1 MSQPPGQHLDFRELV
16 ERGEPRQIAKRVRLD
31 RGFYLMCMA
40 ITMIAVIALLV
51 LLGSIL
57 INGIPGLSW
66 SFVTNFTSRDPG
78 KAGILAPLAGS
89 IWISAI
95 CAIVALPVG
104 VATAL
109 YLEEFAARNRFT
121 NLLRLNISNL
131 AGVPSIVYGIL
142 GLTLFVRMFGLAGTT
157 QDPAVEIG
165 GETYAMY
172 YDVTGEPLRVPVE
185 SRSVTPTLENG
196 TIAYM
201 QRILDGPDGELIFT
215 DEWEPIPLTIV
226 ADGQDAPMVSGVIP
240 AVDAGLPVDY
250 EVDKPW
256 YYVQFPFGQTVLA
269 GGLTLMLV
277 VLPIVIIS
285 SQEAIRSVPGSLR
298 AGSFAMGA
306 TRLQTVSRVTLPA
319 SIPMIMTGAI
329 LAMSRAIGEAAPIL
343 VLGVAL
349 FITDVPQTLMD
360 PFTVLPMQ
368 IYNWSARFQPEFR
381 ALAASGIIVLLFV
394 LLAFNA
400 IAITIRQKFSRP
412 LQ

>member
-1 MSQPPGQHLDFRELV
+1 MSKSPGQHLDFRELV
-16 ERGEPRQIAKRVRLD
+16 ERGEPRQIARRVRID

-381 ALAASGIIVLLFV
+381 TLAASGIIVLLFV

-400 IAITIRQKFSRP
+400 VAVTIRQKFSRP
-412 LQ
+412 QQ

>member
-1 MSQPPGQHLDFRELV
+1 MSKSPGQHLDFRELV
-16 ERGEPRQIAKRVRLD
+16 ERGEPRQIARRVRID

>member
-1 MSQPPGQHLDFRELV
+1 
-16 ERGEPRQIAKRVRLD
+16 
-31 RGFYLMCMA
+31 MCLA
-40 ITMIAVIALLV
+40 ITMIAVIALLA

-57 INGIPGLSW
+57 INGIPGLSL
-66 SFVTNFTSRDPG
+66 SFITNYTSRDPG

-95 CAIVALPVG
+95 CAVVALPVG

-109 YLEEFAARNRFT
+109 YLEEFATRNRFT
-121 NLLRLNISNL
+121 DLLRLNISNL

-157 QDPAVEIG
+157 QDPAFEIG
-165 GETYAMY
+165 GATFAMY

-185 SRSVTPTLENG
+185 NRSVTPKLETG
-196 TIAYM
+196 TIAFM
-201 QRILDGPDGELIFT
+201 QRVLDGPDGELIFT
-215 DEWEPIPLTIV
+215 DDWEPIPLTIV
-226 ADGQDAPMVSGVIP
+226 ADATDAPMVSGVIP
-240 AVDAGLPVDY
+240 AVDADLPVDY
-250 EVDKPW
+250 EIEKPW

-298 AGSFAMGA
+298 SGSYAMGA
-306 TRLQTVSRVTLPA
+306 TRLQTVTRVTLPA

-400 IAITIRQKFSRP
+400 IAVTIRQKFSRP
-412 LQ
+412 QQ

>member
-1 MSQPPGQHLDFRELV
+1 
-16 ERGEPRQIAKRVRLD
+16 
-31 RGFYLMCMA
+31 MCLA
-40 ITMIAVIALLV
+40 ITMIAVIALLA

-57 INGIPGLSW
+57 VNGVPGLSW
-66 SFVTNFTSRDPG
+66 SFITNYTSRDPG

-95 CAIVALPVG
+95 CAVVALPVG

-109 YLEEFAARNRFT
+109 YLEEFAARNKFT
-121 NLLRLNISNL
+121 DLLRLNISNL

-142 GLTLFVRMFGLAGTT
+142 GLTLFVRMFGVAGTT
-157 QDPAVEIG
+157 QDPAFEIG
-165 GETYAMY
+165 GETFAMY

-185 SRSVTPTLENG
+185 NRSVTPTLETG
-196 TIAYM
+196 TIAFM
-201 QRILDGPDGELIFT
+201 QRVLDGPDGELIFT

-226 ADGQDAPMVSGVIP
+226 ADAADAPMASGVIP
-240 AVDAGLPVDY
+240 SVEAGLPVDY
-250 EVDKPW
+250 EIEKPW
-256 YYVQFPFGQTVLA
+256 YYVQFPLGQTVLA

-285 SQEAIRSVPGSLR
+285 SQEAIRSVPRSLR
-298 AGSFAMGA
+298 SGSYAMGA
-306 TRLQTVSRVTLPA
+306 TKLQTVTRVTLPA

-381 ALAASGIIVLLFV
+381 ALAASGIIVLLLV

-400 IAITIRQKFSRP
+400 VAVTIRQKFSRP
-412 LQ
+412 QQ

>member
-66 SFVTNFTSRDPG
+66 SFVTSFTSRDPG

-298 AGSFAMGA
+298 SGSFAMGA

>member
-1 MSQPPGQHLDFRELV
+1 
-16 ERGEPRQIAKRVRLD
+16 
-31 RGFYLMCMA
+31 
-40 ITMIAVIALLV
+40 MIAVIALLA

-66 SFVTNFTSRDPG
+66 SFITNYTSRDPG

-95 CAIVALPVG
+95 CAVVALPVG

-121 NLLRLNISNL
+121 DLLRLNISNL

-142 GLTLFVRMFGLAGTT
+142 GLTLFVRMFGIAGTA
-157 QDPAVEIG
+157 QDPAFEIG
-165 GETYAMY
+165 GETFAMY

-185 SRSVTPTLENG
+185 DRSVTPKLETG
-196 TIAYM
+196 TIAYL
-201 QRILDGPDGELIFT
+201 QRVLDGPDGELIFT

-226 ADGQDAPMVSGVIP
+226 ADAPDAPMVSGVIP
-240 AVDAGLPVDY
+240 ASEADLPVDY
-250 EVDKPW
+250 EIEKPW

-285 SQEAIRSVPGSLR
+285 SQEAIRSVPRSLR
-298 AGSFAMGA
+298 SGSHAMGA
-306 TRLQTVSRVTLPA
+306 TKLQTVTRVTLPA

-381 ALAASGIIVLLFV
+381 TLAASGIIVLLFV

-400 IAITIRQKFSRP
+400 VAVTIRQKFSRP
-412 LQ
+412 QQ

>member
-1 MSQPPGQHLDFRELV
+1 
-16 ERGEPRQIAKRVRLD
+16 
-31 RGFYLMCMA
+31 MCLA
-40 ITMIAVIALLV
+40 ITMIAVIALLA

-57 INGIPGLSW
+57 VNGVPGLSW
-66 SFVTNFTSRDPG
+66 SFITNYTSRDPG

-95 CAIVALPVG
+95 CAVVALPVG

-109 YLEEFAARNRFT
+109 YLEEFAARNKFT
-121 NLLRLNISNL
+121 DLLRLNISNL

-142 GLTLFVRMFGLAGTT
+142 GLTLFVRMFGVAGTT
-157 QDPAVEIG
+157 QDPAFEIG
-165 GETYAMY
+165 GETFAMY

-185 SRSVTPTLENG
+185 NRSVTPTLETG
-196 TIAYM
+196 TIAFM
-201 QRILDGPDGELIFT
+201 QRVLDGPDGELIFT

-226 ADGQDAPMVSGVIP
+226 ADAADAPMASGVIP
-240 AVDAGLPVDY
+240 SVEAGLPVDY
-250 EVDKPW
+250 EIEKPW

-285 SQEAIRSVPGSLR
+285 SQEAIRSVPRSLR
-298 AGSFAMGA
+298 SGSYAMGA
-306 TRLQTVSRVTLPA
+306 TKLQTVTRVTLPA

-381 ALAASGIIVLLFV
+381 ALAASGIIVLLLV

-400 IAITIRQKFSRP
+400 VAVTIRQKFSRP
-412 LQ
+412 QQ

>member
-1 MSQPPGQHLDFRELV
+1 MSRSSDRQVDFRELV
-16 ERGEPRQIAKRVRLD
+16 ERGEPRKISRRVGID
-31 RGFYLMCMA
+31 RGFSVMCLA
-40 ITMIAVIALLV
+40 ITMIAVIALLA

-57 INGIPGLSW
+57 INGVPGLSW
-66 SFVTNFTSRDPG
+66 SFITNYTSRDPG

-95 CAIVALPVG
+95 CAVVALPVG

-121 NLLRLNISNL
+121 DLLRLNISNL

-142 GLTLFVRMFGLAGTT
+142 GLTLFVRMFGIAGTA
-157 QDPAVEIG
+157 QDPAFEIG
-165 GETYAMY
+165 GETFAMY

-185 SRSVTPTLENG
+185 DRSVTPKLETG
-196 TIAYM
+196 TIAYL
-201 QRILDGPDGELIFT
+201 QRVLDGPDGELIFT

-226 ADGQDAPMVSGVIP
+226 ADAPDAPMISGVIP
-240 AVDAGLPVDY
+240 ASEADLPVDY
-250 EVDKPW
+250 EIEKPW

-285 SQEAIRSVPGSLR
+285 SQEAIRSVPRSLR
-298 AGSFAMGA
+298 SGSHAMGA
-306 TRLQTVSRVTLPA
+306 TKLQTVTRVTLPA

-381 ALAASGIIVLLFV
+381 TLAASGIIVLLFV

-400 IAITIRQKFSRP
+400 VAVTIRQKFSRP
-412 LQ
+412 QQ

>member
-1 MSQPPGQHLDFRELV
+1 
-16 ERGEPRQIAKRVRLD
+16 
-31 RGFYLMCMA
+31 MCLA
-40 ITMIAVIALLV
+40 ITMIAVIALLA

-57 INGIPGLSW
+57 INGIPGLSL
-66 SFVTNFTSRDPG
+66 SFITNYTSRDPG

-95 CAIVALPVG
+95 CAVVALPVG

-109 YLEEFAARNRFT
+109 YLEEFATRNRFT
-121 NLLRLNISNL
+121 DLLRLNISNL

-157 QDPAVEIG
+157 QDPAFEIG
-165 GETYAMY
+165 GETFAMY

-185 SRSVTPTLENG
+185 NRSVTPKLETG
-196 TIAYM
+196 TIAFM
-201 QRILDGPDGELIFT
+201 QRVLDGPDGELIFT
-215 DEWEPIPLTIV
+215 DDWEPIPLTIV
-226 ADGQDAPMVSGVIP
+226 ADATDAPMVSGVIP
-240 AVDAGLPVDY
+240 AVDADLPVDY
-250 EVDKPW
+250 EIEKPW

-298 AGSFAMGA
+298 SGSYAMGA
-306 TRLQTVSRVTLPA
+306 TRLQTVTRVTLPA

-400 IAITIRQKFSRP
+400 IAVTIRQKFSRP
-412 LQ
+412 QQ

>member
-95 CAIVALPVG
+95 CAVVALPVG

-157 QDPAVEIG
+157 QDPALEIG

-185 SRSVTPTLENG
+185 NRSVTPTLETG

-201 QRILDGPDGELIFT
+201 QRVLDGPDGELIFT
-215 DEWEPIPLTIV
+215 DHWEPIPLTIV
-226 ADGQDAPMVSGVIP
+226 EDSANAPLANGVIP

-250 EVDKPW
+250 EVEKPW

-298 AGSFAMGA
+298 SGSFAMGA

-400 IAITIRQKFSRP
+400 IAITIRQRFSRP

>member
-1 MSQPPGQHLDFRELV
+1 
-16 ERGEPRQIAKRVRLD
+16 
-31 RGFYLMCMA
+31 MCLA
-40 ITMIAVIALLV
+40 ITMIAVIALLA

-57 INGIPGLSW
+57 VNGVPGLSW
-66 SFVTNFTSRDPG
+66 SFVTNYTSRDPG

-95 CAIVALPVG
+95 CAVVALPVG

-109 YLEEFAARNRFT
+109 YLEEFAARNKFT
-121 NLLRLNISNL
+121 DLLRLNISNL

-142 GLTLFVRMFGLAGTT
+142 GLTLFVRMFGVAGTT
-157 QDPAVEIG
+157 QDPAFEIG
-165 GETYAMY
+165 GETFAMY

-185 SRSVTPTLENG
+185 NRSVTPTLETG
-196 TIAYM
+196 TIAFM
-201 QRILDGPDGELIFT
+201 QRVLDGPDGELIFT

-226 ADGQDAPMVSGVIP
+226 ADAADAPMASGVIP
-240 AVDAGLPVDY
+240 SVEAGLPVDY
-250 EVDKPW
+250 EIEKPW

-285 SQEAIRSVPGSLR
+285 SQEAIRSVPRSLR
-298 AGSFAMGA
+298 SGSYAMGA
-306 TRLQTVSRVTLPA
+306 TKLQTVTRVTLPA

-381 ALAASGIIVLLFV
+381 ALAASGIIVLLLV

-400 IAITIRQKFSRP
+400 VAVTIRQKFSRP
-412 LQ
+412 QQ

>member
-1 MSQPPGQHLDFRELV
+1 
-16 ERGEPRQIAKRVRLD
+16 
-31 RGFYLMCMA
+31 MCLA
-40 ITMIAVIALLV
+40 ITMIAVIALLA

-57 INGIPGLSW
+57 VNGVPGLSW
-66 SFVTNFTSRDPG
+66 SFITNYTSRDPG

-95 CAIVALPVG
+95 CAVVALPVG

-109 YLEEFAARNRFT
+109 YLEEFATRNRFT
-121 NLLRLNISNL
+121 DLLRLNISNL

-157 QDPAVEIG
+157 QDPAFEIG
-165 GETYAMY
+165 GATFAMY

-185 SRSVTPTLENG
+185 NRSVTPKLETG
-196 TIAYM
+196 TIAFM
-201 QRILDGPDGELIFT
+201 QRVLDGPDGELIFT
-215 DEWEPIPLTIV
+215 DDWEPIPLTIV
-226 ADGQDAPMVSGVIP
+226 ADATDAPMVSGVIP
-240 AVDAGLPVDY
+240 AVDADLPVDY
-250 EVDKPW
+250 EIEKPW

-298 AGSFAMGA
+298 SGSYAMGA
-306 TRLQTVSRVTLPA
+306 TRLQTVTRVTLPA

-400 IAITIRQKFSRP
+400 IAVTIRQKFSRP
-412 LQ
+412 QQ